1 MALFTGTQEKYYLRS
16 QSFTGT
22 GSQQDFILT
31 EAAFGTG
38 ARPTLESEIKVFVN
52 DVEIDK
58 GNYTYPKVVV
68 VMLTLLHLQVIQIT
82 PMN

>member
-38 ARPTLESEIKVFVN
+38 ARPTLESEIKVFW
-52 DVEIDK
+52 
-58 GNYTYPKVVV
+58 
-68 VMLTLLHLQVIQIT
+68 LLPCLA
-82 PMN
+82 